1 MTKLKR
7 VYGLFAIPITIGILF
22 STLYLG
28 QHYLIDLIGGAAVA
42 TVAILI
48 SSRLVKN
55 EFVSSAIPPKI
66 QIED

>member
-1 MTKLKR
+1 MTKLKHT
-7 VYGLFAIPITIGILF
+7 YGLFAIPITVGILF

-42 TVAILI
+42 FGAIVI

-55 EFVSSAIPPKI
+55 DAGSEVKAPKI